1 LRLWLQLSARAQHEA
16 IEIAAQSMNVAPAI
30 VEKDFWVV
38 ETLDAIFSSPDY
50 ADSFIFK
57 GGTSLS
63 KAYRAINR
71 FSEDVDLIMDWKLLG
86 YGDGDTD
93 PWAARSRTKQDRF
106 NKEMNARCDEYLAS
120 HFAPWLTAELFRRN
134 GKEIPVVAVGDGAV
148 EIRYP
153 AHQAL
158 SYIRDHVLLEIGPL
172 ASWIPHGQAAIRS
185 YVAEHV
191 TGLGEDDPTTVQ
203 VTTAERTFW
212 EKATILHQQAHLE
225 KAPRARYSRHYYD
238 VYMLN
243 RNGTTETA
251 LADMDLLREVAFF
264 KDRFYP
270 SRASRYDLATPGTLR
285 LLPDPKKLDQLE
297 DDYHR
302 MRVMMF
308 TSPPAWSDIVAT
320 LRALEKSI
328 NKTIKKTRKSP

>member
-1 LRLWLQLSARAQHEA
+1 MRLWLKLSAREQHEA
-16 IEIAAQSMNVAPAI
+16 IEITAQSMKVAPAI
-30 VEKDFWVV
+30 VEKDLWVV
-38 ETLDAIFSSPDY
+38 ETLDALFSSADY
-50 ADSFIFK
+50 AESFIFK

-71 FSEDVDLIMDWKLLG
+71 FSEDVDLIMDWNLLG
-86 YGDGDTD
+86 YGYGDTD
-93 PWAARSRTKQDRF
+93 PWAVRSRTKQDRF

-120 HFAPWLTAELFRRN
+120 HFAPWLAAELVRRN
-134 GKEIPVVAVGDGAV
+134 GKEIPVVAVGGGAV
-148 EIRYP
+148 EVRYP

-172 ASWIPHGQAAIRS
+172 ASWIPYGQAAIRP

-191 TGLGEDDPTTVQ
+191 TGLSEYDPTTVK

-212 EKATILHQQAHLE
+212 EKATILHQQAHLA
-225 KAPRARYSRHYYD
+225 KPPRARYSRHYYD
-238 VYMLN
+238 VYMLD
-243 RNGTTETA
+243 RTGTTESA
-251 LADMDLLREVAFF
+251 LADMDLLHEVASF

-285 LLPDPKKLDQLE
+285 LLPEPKKLDQLE
-297 DDYHR
+297 DDYRR

-308 TSPPAWSDIVAT
+308 ASPPAWSDIVAA
-320 LRALEKSI
+320 LRSLEKRINNSI
-328 NKTIKKTRKSP
+328 TKARRSP

>member
-1 LRLWLQLSARAQHEA
+1 MRLWSQLSTREQHEA
-16 IEIAAQSMNVAPAI
+16 IEIAAQSMNVSPAI
-30 VEKDFWVV
+30 VEKDLWVV
-38 ETLDAIFSSPDY
+38 EILDAVFSSADY
-50 ADSFIFK
+50 AESFIFK

-86 YGDGDTD
+86 YGDADMD
-93 PWAARSRTKQDRF
+93 PWAVRSRTRQDRF

-120 HFAPWLTAELFRRN
+120 HFAPWLSTELFRRT
-134 GKEIPVVAVGDGAV
+134 GKEIAIVAVGDGAV
-148 EIRYP
+148 EVRYP
-153 AHQAL
+153 AHQPL

-191 TGLGEDDPTTVQ
+191 AGLAEDDVTTVK

-225 KAPRARYSRHYYD
+225 KAPQARYSRHYYD
-238 VYMLN
+238 LYMLN

-251 LADMDLLREVAFF
+251 LADMDLLREVAAF
-264 KDRFYP
+264 KERFYP
-270 SRASRYDLATPGTLR
+270 SRASRYDLATPDTLR
-285 LLPDPKKLDQLE
+285 LLPEPKKLDQLE
-297 DDYHR
+297 DDYRR

-308 TSPPAWSDIVAT
+308 ASPPAWSDIVAA
-320 LRALEKSI
+320 LRALERRINSSI
-328 NKTIKKTRKSP
+328 TGPTKLQ